1 MWDNLLDLIFPP
13 RCVSCGKFGRYF
25 CKNCLE
31 EISYFAPQLCAYC
44 DKESSFG
51 LTHKSCQKV
60 YGLDG
65 IFVLGHYTGSLK
77 RLIKK
82 VKYQGVWK
90 GLPEITPVVAS
101 YYHHKFK
108 FNYLTPVPLSKSRE
122 SSRGFNQAAVLAKS
136 LQEKLGEAVLLAD
149 ILTRT
154 RNTKPQFEL
163 KFSERKQNV
172 LNAFALKENVAAG
185 KILGESFCLIDD
197 VATTGSTLF
206 ECTRVLKRHSAAKVY
221 AITIARGS

>member
-1 MWDNLLDLIFPP
+1 MWDTILDLIFPP
-13 RCVSCGKFGRYF
+13 RCVSCGKFGCYFCAVCLEDIRYF
-25 CKNCLE
+25 
-31 EISYFAPQLCAYC
+31 SPQLCPYC

-65 IFVLGHYTGSLK
+65 LFVLGHYTGSLK

-90 GLPEITPVVAS
+90 GLPEIAPVVAR
-101 YYHHKFK
+101 YYHHKFN
-108 FNYLTPVPLSKSRE
+108 FNFLIPVPLSKSRE
-122 SSRGFNQAAVLAKS
+122 SSRGFNQAAILAKS
-136 LQEKLGEAVLLAD
+136 LQKNLGENVSVADVLK
-149 ILTRT
+149 RT

-172 LNAFALKENVAAG
+172 SNAFALRDAVIPG
-185 KILGESFCLIDD
+185 KISGESFCLIDD

-206 ECTRVLKRHSAAKVY
+206 ECARVLKSHSAANVF